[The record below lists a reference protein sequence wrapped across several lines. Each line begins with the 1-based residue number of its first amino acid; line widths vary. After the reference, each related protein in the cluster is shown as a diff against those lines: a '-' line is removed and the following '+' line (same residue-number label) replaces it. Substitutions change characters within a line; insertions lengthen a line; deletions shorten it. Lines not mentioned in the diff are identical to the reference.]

1 MPATLKRGASIRV
14 RRGNTVDTD
23 RIRGADVKGC
33 RGEVIHEP
41 TMMAGPDGDKQQR
54 VLVALD
60 DAPAGAGFVSV
71 PVESVE
77 TVGRFD
83 GVRRFFGGMSF
94 RSDGSL
100 VK

>member
-1 MPATLKRGASIRV
+1 MPATLTKGATVRV

-23 RIRGADVKGC
+23 RVTGGDVKGC
-33 RGEVIHEP
+33 RGEVIHAP
-41 TMMAGPDGDKQQR
+41 ALMAGPDGKKEQR

-71 PVESVE
+71 PVENVE

-83 GVRRFFGGMSF
+83 GVRKLFGGISF
-94 RSDGSL
+94 RSDGS
-100 VK
+100 VVR